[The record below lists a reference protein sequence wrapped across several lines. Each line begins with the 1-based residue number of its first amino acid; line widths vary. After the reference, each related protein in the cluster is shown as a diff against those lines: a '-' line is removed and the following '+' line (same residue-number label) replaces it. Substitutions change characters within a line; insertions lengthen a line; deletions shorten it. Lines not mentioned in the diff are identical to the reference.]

1 MIDDY
6 DPRWPAQYARFAARI
21 ERVLGALAARVE
33 HVGST
38 AVPGLAA
45 KPVIDLDV
53 VVAREADRQE
63 AIRRLADLGYE
74 HEGDLGITGR
84 EAFRPPAGEARHHLY
99 LMTAG
104 AAELGRH
111 LAFRD
116 ALRAD
121 PTLRDAYAALKRSLA
136 ERFPRDRAAY
146 ATGKS
151 EFIAKVVG
159 QGTAHGTKAL
169 HPGTQ

>member
-1 MIDDY
+1 MIEDY
-6 DPRWPAQYARFAARI
+6 DSRWPAQYARLAARI
-21 ERVLGALAARVE
+21 ERGLGPLVARVE

-38 AVPGLAA
+38 AVTGLAA

-53 VVAREADRQE
+53 VVARDSDRPA

-99 LMTAG
+99 LLRAG
-104 AAELGRH
+104 AAELRRH

-136 ERFPRDRAAY
+136 EHSSGDRAAY
-146 ATGKS
+146 TAGKS
-151 EFIAKVVG
+151 AFIAQVHRL
-159 QGTAHGTKAL
+159 QACAI
-169 HPGTQ
+169 